1 MKVEAAEFVLS
12 AHGSGDYL
20 RDGRPEVAFV
30 GRSNVGKSSLL
41 NRLLGRKG
49 LARTS
54 STPGRTQAVNY
65 FLINRRFYFVD
76 LPGYG
81 YAKAGKED
89 RREWAARVEGY
100 FREALRAACACLK
113 IALPARSGLPFGSER
128 VKVENVECV
137 RSARGGGILRDGRP
151 EVASWDARTSAS
163 RACST
168 VCWEKGLGRT
178 SSTPGRTQAVNY
190 FLVNRRFDFVD
201 LPGYGYAKAGKE
213 ERREWAARV
222 EGYFREA
229 PPALLVL
236 LVDGNV
242 GATKLDEQAY
252 EYLSGLQAEILVAA
266 TKVDR
271 FSRGRWPL
279 VTRDIRKALNLSS
292 EIPVLPVSA
301 RSGDGIKE
309 LWGAI
314 APRLEASTR

>member
-1 MKVEAAEFVLS
+1 VKVETAEFVRS

-65 FLINRRFYFVD
+65 FLVNRRLYFVD

-81 YAKAGKED
+81 YAKAGKEA

-100 FREALRAACACLK
+100 FREAK
-113 IALPARSGLPFGSER
+113 
-128 VKVENVECV
+128 
-137 RSARGGGILRDGRP
+137 
-151 EVASWDARTSAS
+151 
-163 RACST
+163 
-168 VCWEKGLGRT
+168 
-178 SSTPGRTQAVNY
+178 
-190 FLVNRRFDFVD
+190 
-201 LPGYGYAKAGKE
+201 
-213 ERREWAARV
+213 
-222 EGYFREA
+222 
-229 PPALLVL
+229 PALVVM

-242 GATKLDEQAY
+242 GATPLDEQAY
-252 EYLSGLQAEILVAA
+252 EYLSGLDTEMLVTV

-271 FSRGRWPL
+271 FSRGRWAQ
-279 VTRDIRKALNLSS
+279 VAREVRKVLSLEE
-292 EIPVLPVSA
+292 EIPVIPVSA
-301 RSGDGIKE
+301 RSGEGIKE

-314 APRLEASTR
+314 APFLEASAR